1 VNFPKV
7 MCKAVR
13 PTTGSSIEV
22 EIPADIVKQVEVDG
36 DHSIAVD
43 WIGNEFGWQFIP
55 MSFEIPQEGKNGT

>member
-1 VNFPKV
+1 MNFPKIV
-7 MCKAVR
+7 CKAVR

-22 EIPADIVKQVEVDG
+22 EIPTDVVKDVEVDG

-55 MSFEIPQEGKNGT
+55 MSFEAAKGNTNGT

>member
-1 VNFPKV
+1 MNFPKV

-55 MSFEIPQEGKNGT
+55 MSFDLVAGGTNGT

>member
-43 WIGNEFGWQFIP
+43 WIGNELGWQFIP
-55 MSFEIPQEGKNGT
+55 MSFEILQGGKR

>member
-1 VNFPKV
+1 MLPKV

-43 WIGNEFGWQFIP
+43 WIGNEFDWQFIP
-55 MSFEIPQEGKNGT
+55 MNFEVTKESANGT

>member
-1 VNFPKV
+1 MNSPKV

-43 WIGNEFGWQFIP
+43 WIGNEFGWHFIP
-55 MSFEIPQEGKNGT
+55 MSFDVAQGDTNGT